1 MSYALPRCFQK
12 ALLPLKRVLTSHGE
26 TKERFLNHF
35 EKGGKHNCHSLHV
48 KGDLEVIAKLLIV
61 YVE

>member
-1 MSYALPRCFQK
+1 MRYALPRCFQK
-12 ALLPLKRVLTSHGE
+12 SLLPLNKLLTSHGE

-35 EKGGKHNCHSLHV
+35 EKSGKHNRHSLHV
-48 KGDLEVIAKLLIV
+48 EGDLEVITKLLIV